1 MTFDDLPLFD
11 AIYSLRNEME
21 SSGENPGSDRWTTEE
36 DRRCE
41 LTKRIMG
48 KLMTDIDQ
56 RLINAWQQF
65 RKSPTVNGKKKMELI
80 VEVFRLHG
88 GTCFYRNRGLGEC
101 SPDIDLERLIPE
113 TRGGLYTPENC
124 VLACCRHNRMRGDKD
139 LESFL
144 RTKEAGD

>member
-11 AIYSLRNEME
+11 AIYSLRSEME
-21 SSGENPGSDRWTTEE
+21 AAGENPGSDVWTIEE

-56 RLINAWQQF
+56 RLINAWIRF
-65 RKSPTVNGKKKMELI
+65 RKSANVNGKKKVELI
-80 VEVFRLHG
+80 VEVFRLRG

-113 TRGGLYTPENC
+113 TRGGRYTLENC
-124 VLACCRHNRMRGDKD
+124 VLACGRHNRMRGDRD

-144 RTKEAGD
+144 LNGE

>member
-21 SSGENPGSDRWTTEE
+21 VAGENPGSDTWTTEE
-36 DRRCE
+36 DRRGE
-41 LTKRIMG
+41 LTRRLMS

-56 RLINAWQQF
+56 RLINAWIQF
-65 RKSPTVNGKKKMELI
+65 RKSSSVNGKKKIELI

-101 SPDIDLERLIPE
+101 SPDIDLERLIPD
-113 TRGGLYTPENC
+113 TRGGQYTLENC
-124 VLACCRHNRMRGDKD
+124 VLSCGKHNRMRGDKD
-139 LESFL
+139 LEKFL
-144 RTKEAGD
+144 QRKP